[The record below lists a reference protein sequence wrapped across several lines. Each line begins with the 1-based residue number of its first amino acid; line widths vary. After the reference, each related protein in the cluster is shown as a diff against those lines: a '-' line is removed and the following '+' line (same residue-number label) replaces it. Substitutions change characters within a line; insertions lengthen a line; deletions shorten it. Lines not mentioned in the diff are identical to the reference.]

1 MKFEIE
7 NQCNC
12 GGRFVFSAYGDAEF
26 GSATCSR
33 CGESQ
38 FAIDPLSVSITA
50 ERLLHR
56 CKAELAHGDY
66 SLAIVIGAMAVES
79 YLTRMFLKLK
89 GIEAY
94 AATFRL
100 PTPEQ
105 EASWEMEYPRSGG
118 FLNPARFVSQKLLGT
133 TFDDFVEGNGPAKAI
148 FLRLP
153 NPARLRPAQYFQE
166 ELFKLRNLI
175 VHWGYVNST
184 ADEATKC
191 YTIAVAVVSILR
203 EMDKATNWVGFA
215 QEIANTARAGV
226 AAERRHLQEMQLSE
240 ERTADRSG
248 CPR

>member
-7 NQCNC
+7 NECGC

-38 FAIDPLSVSITA
+38 FATDPLSVSITA

-56 CKAELAHGDY
+56 SKAELARGDY
-66 SLAIVIGAMAVES
+66 SLAIVIGTMAVES

-89 GIEAY
+89 GMEAY

-105 EASWEMEYPRSGG
+105 EASWETEYPRTGG
-118 FLNPARFVSQKLLGT
+118 FMNPAGFVSQKLVRT

-153 NPARLRPAQYFQE
+153 NPSRLLPAQYFQN
-166 ELFKLRNLI
+166 ELFRPRNRI

-184 ADEATKC
+184 KDEAAKC
-191 YTIAVAVVSILR
+191 HTIAVALVSILR
-203 EMDKATNWVGFA
+203 EMDKATNWLGFA
-215 QEIANTARAGV
+215 QEIAHTARAGV
-226 AAERRHLQEMQLSE
+226 AAERRHLQEM
-240 ERTADRSG
+240 
-248 CPR
+248 